1 MKNKKDIITTK
12 VYYFKEATEF
22 LKSNNISYENINYFI
37 SKVFDIF
44 IVGNSHLNI
53 EIKTYTDIEEG
64 WSKLLI
70 SVSSKDFD
78 FDQYLLYQD
87 KFFNMVEETNDD
99 RIHSLL
105 DNIILSNKDNDDD
118 QEKKFIVVQKTNLPD
133 FERTVNELIN
143 EGYCFHG
150 ETKIINQLG
159 PSGTILSSLYTQ
171 PMLKE

>member
-1 MKNKKDIITTK
+1 MENQKDFITIET
-12 VYYFKEATEF
+12 YYSKEATEF

-37 SKVFDIF
+37 SKIFDIF
-44 IVGNSHLNI
+44 IIGNSHLSI
-53 EIKTYTDIEEG
+53 EIKTYKDIEEG

-70 SVSSKDFD
+70 FISSKDFN
-78 FDQYLLYQD
+78 FDQYLSYQD

-105 DNIILSNKDNDDD
+105 DNIILSYKDNDD

-133 FERTVNELIN
+133 FEKTVNELIN
-143 EGYCFHG
+143 KGYCFHG
-150 ETKIINQLG
+150 ETKIMNQLG
-159 PSGTILSSLYTQ
+159 PSGTIISSLYTQ